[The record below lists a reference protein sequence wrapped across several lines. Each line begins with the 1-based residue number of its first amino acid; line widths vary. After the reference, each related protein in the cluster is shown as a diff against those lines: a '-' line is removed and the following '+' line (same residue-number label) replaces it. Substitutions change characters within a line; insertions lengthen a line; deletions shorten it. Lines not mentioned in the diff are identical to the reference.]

1 MASYRDRLAG
11 LLLSKDYDGAIG
23 LIGGTNKG
31 IRTLMGLLYH
41 QDELVR
47 YRAVTC
53 FGRLSMA
60 EPELVRPRIW
70 QLFYSLSEES
80 SVVGWASA
88 QAIGEVARVNPP
100 VAQHSI
106 RPVVHFMD
114 DEELSHP
121 SNRNTVQLE
130 GSIWVI
136 GNIADVEPALA
147 SEMGPVLM
155 GLIADPEPRVRALAV
170 WALCRIGYAQALDE
184 LKKAVGD
191 PGEGLIY
198 DGEDMVSVVV
208 SELAENTIGKLSGGR
223 KGCL

>member
-11 LLLSKDYDGAIG
+11 LLLSKDYDGAIEH
-23 LIGGTNKG
+23 IGGTNKG

-53 FGRLSMA
+53 FGRLSLA

-70 QLFYSLSEES
+70 QLLYSLSEES

-100 VAQHSI
+100 IAQHSI

-114 DEELSHP
+114 DEELSQP

-136 GNIADVEPALA
+136 GNIAEVEHALA
-147 SEMGPVLM
+147 SEMGPILV
-155 GLIADPEPRVRALAV
+155 GLIADPDARVRALAI
-170 WALCRIGYAQALDE
+170 WALCRIGYTGAAAE

-191 PGEGLIY
+191 TGEGLIY
-198 DGEDMVSVVV
+198 DGEELVNVVV
-208 SELAENTIGKLSGGR
+208 GELAGRAIGKLSGGR
-223 KGCL
+223 SGCL